1 MFSPC
6 LELTLA
12 RLRILVERRVV
23 FLCFDVDGVGV
34 ARTAAAQLNTYCF
47 GIALLV
53 EELLPLAIGRP
64 PAVAAV
70 TGVNLS
76 PATDS
81 TR

>member
-1 MFSPC
+1 V
-6 LELTLA
+6 L
-12 RLRILVERRVV
+12 I
-23 FLCFDVDGVGV
+23 CFDVDNFDI
-34 ARTAAAQLNTYCF
+34 ARAEAAQF
-47 GIALLV
+47 IAYRSSIAFFV
-53 EELLPLAIGRP
+53 EELLPLVIGRP